1 MRKKYPRLTEQIYE
15 RYIEKYLFNPPSKMD
30 EIEVEYYQS
39 QFLGIMKN
47 LTRDFTEEQLVR
59 FYQTPI
65 NFINLIYNTF
75 GLSRKTNFILFQ
87 YNTARISFLQQRGLN
102 PKFPTNDFFKPHIF
116 DDKFWSFKVTKD
128 K

>member
-1 MRKKYPRLTEQIYE
+1 MRKKHPKLTKEIFE

-47 LTRDFTEEQLVR
+47 LTKDFTEEQLVR

-65 NFINLIYNTF
+65 GFINLIYNTF
-75 GLSRKTNFILFQ
+75 GLTRKTNFILRKTVEIKKSPF
-87 YNTARISFLQQRGLN
+87 SFLVLKKIQEKNLR
-102 PKFPTNDFFKPHIF
+102 
-116 DDKFWSFKVTKD
+116 S
-128 K
+128 